1 MFSHAYRPRR
11 DDFINW
17 LSKISSVHS
26 AIVALSNSFRQIFN
40 CCWRENPKMLLF
52 YYDVLPIVHNAN
64 HRRILFC
71 KKDNVLQQRFT
82 QGTRENLS
90 S

>member
-1 MFSHAYRPRR
+1 
-11 DDFINW
+11 
-17 LSKISSVHS
+17 
-26 AIVALSNSFRQIFN
+26 
-40 CCWRENPKMLLF
+40 MLLF